1 MPSSAYASEPR
12 GSLSTGRPNSKTPG
26 MPMLAT
32 SFMSFTISSIERRNC
47 PGIEPIG
54 SRMPRPWTMNSG

>member
-12 GSLSTGRPNSKTPG
+12 GSFSTGSPNSSTPG

-32 SFMSFTISSIERRNC
+32 SFMSFTSSSIERRNW

-54 SRMPRPWTMNSG
+54 SRTPRPWTMNSG